1 MESLIQKISD
11 AGIRTDE
18 TLKADITAL
27 PQYLGSFGFFHLKA
41 EKWETVLVKGVF
53 KGNIRKI
60 RGETPYEDKILNELA
75 QTLADI
81 ERCLRQP
88 AEVRLTHDGEHFI
101 IVSAETRKQPFIPKD
116 ARNFHIPSPLTPV
129 EASLGRNAGINEK
142 HLFAKSPF
150 ASFIGETLSPFAN
163 SLMENLT
170 DVINPLFM
178 SSAIKTH
185 SPSIKLLY
193 GRMYMN
199 ITNADTIT
207 SAFYAKPDFFY
218 MNFLP
223 AVFRTIAKPSYDIP
237 NLSVLD
243 INDGEFDEALTDISK
258 AAQELTRETLFS
270 EDFMQT
276 AALCFMTWE
285 MAYLKL
291 WQSFTE
297 LLRLVRDTDTAMRH
311 LYKTKPGCVLSEA
324 QELMPS
330 FDPAH
335 EPAGFTIPEHTAI
348 QPEDMFK
355 TLPSAKRMLTS
366 KAKYIKILSEAH
378 KALDDLDR
386 VFLSASALTLKVR
399 TLVLELGADMVE
411 NQILTD
417 PNDVFYLEYTE
428 IKNIADDSFYG
439 NIPFTLNFRKWQ
451 NHRQSSLCMPA
462 YLFEKD
468 VENIPEIVKNQIEK
482 SENTKSIPCQSFF
495 HKEQTTENYICR
507 NSFFI
512 SDIQMAEGKEAV
524 IAESAS
530 VFSYIARYCAVTDTP
545 LYTGARYAAL
555 LTRDKKITFEKDS
568 LKI

>member
-18 TLKADITAL
+18 TQKADITAL
-27 PQYLGSFGFFHLKA
+27 PHYLGSFGFFHLKA
-41 EKWETVLVKGVF
+41 DEWETVLIKGVF

-60 RGETPYEDKILNELA
+60 KGEAPYEDKILNELA

-88 AEVRLTHDGEHFI
+88 AEVGLTYDGGHFI
-101 IVSAETRKQPFIPKD
+101 VISAETREQPFIPKD
-116 ARNFHIPSPLTPV
+116 ARDFNIPSPLTPV
-129 EASLGRNAGINEK
+129 EASLGRNAAINEK

-150 ASFIGETLSPFAN
+150 ASFTGETLSPFAN
-163 SLMENLT
+163 SLAENLT
-170 DVINPLFM
+170 DIINPLFM

-199 ITNADTIT
+199 ITNTDTIT

-223 AVFRTIAKPSYDIP
+223 AVFRTIAKPSFDVP

-243 INDGEFDEALTDISK
+243 MNEGEFDEALTDISK
-258 AAQELTRETLFS
+258 AAEEMTRETLFS
-270 EDFMQT
+270 EEFIQT

-285 MAYLKL
+285 MAYLNM
-291 WQSFTE
+291 WQCFTE
-297 LLRLVRDTDTAMRH
+297 IHKLTKDTDAAMRH
-311 LYKTKPGCVLSEA
+311 LYKTKNGCVLSGTR
-324 QELMPS
+324 ELMPS

-335 EPAGFTIPEHTAI
+335 EPVTVTLPESAAV
-348 QPEDMFK
+348 QPEEMFK

-366 KAKYIKILSEAH
+366 KTKYIKLLSDAH
-378 KALDDLDR
+378 TALDNLDR
-386 VFLSASALTLKVR
+386 VFLGVSGLTMKIRGL
-399 TLVLELGADMVE
+399 LLELGSDMVE
-411 NQILTD
+411 NQILTN
-417 PNDVFYLEYTE
+417 PKDVFYLEYTE

-451 NHRQSSLCMPA
+451 NHRQSALCMPA

-482 SENTKSIPCQSFF
+482 SESSKTIPCQSFF
-495 HKEQTTENYICR
+495 HREQTTDNFICR
-507 NSFFI
+507 NSYLV
-512 SDIQMAEGKEAV
+512 SDIQNAVGKDAV

-555 LTRDKKITFEKDS
+555 LTRDKKITFEKDN